1 MNKIIKNTW
10 KITCYPLLYMVIQ
23 TMVSYAYMF
32 VLGVIIGIEEGLTG
46 VYLTT
51 EEAVLLVQARMEHG
65 VTTIISVT
73 ILFLIIYSKLKKE
86 WKINAFWSFNKIKTT
101 YIILYFVLGFALNIT
116 MIGVL
121 NMLPESLTQQPI
133 DGLIGNNIILEL
145 VSIALFA
152 PVLEEIIYRSIIQKH
167 LIKIMKLP
175 VALVLQALIF
185 ALVHFSFVQG
195 TYAFILGIIVGLV
208 YIWSGSIWSAII
220 VHVAFNATSV
230 VMTNILG
237 DAEINLVYFGISAV
251 AGLAISIVCMVVLAK
266 KRIVIDNIDMEIEEE
281 VVATENV

>member
-1 MNKIIKNTW
+1 MKKTIKNIW
-10 KITCYPLLYMVIQ
+10 KIACYPLLFIIAQLVVTVI
-23 TMVSYAYMF
+23 YMF
-32 VLGVIIGIEEGLTG
+32 VLGMIIGVEMVISNEMMSSEEIGELG
-46 VYLTT
+46 VERFNLMVATVIS
-51 EEAVLLVQARMEHG
+51 AVWISLIVF
-65 VTTIISVT
+65 II
-73 ILFLIIYSKLKKE
+73 FRKE
-86 WKINAFWSFNKIKTT
+86 WQAERFWSFSGLKVPPV
-101 YIILYFVLGFALNIT
+101 LLWVVLGVGLNVIT
-116 MIGVL
+116 VFIL
-121 NMLPESLTQQPI
+121 TILPELFTQQPI
-133 DGLIGNNIILEL
+133 DGMIGNNLLLEIIT
-145 VSIALFA
+145 IALFM
-152 PVLEEIIYRSIIQKH
+152 PILEEIIFRGIVQKR

-237 DAEINLVYFGISAV
+237 DAEVNMVYLGIAAV
-251 AGLAISIVCMVVLAK
+251 AGLAVSIVCMVVLAK